1 MTNDQKLNTIVL
13 MLGGDAELY
22 DTDVLR
28 VYLNQAKE
36 KILNK
41 RYPFG
46 TDLVDVESKYEQL
59 QLELTISLYN
69 QRGAEG
75 EKAHS
80 ENSVSRSY
88 RTPSEILEEI
98 PSMVGIPV

>member
-1 MTNDQKLNTIVL
+1 MTTEEKLNRISI
-13 MLGGDAELY
+13 MLGNDDDCDLEVVA
-22 DTDVLR
+22 
-28 VYLNQAKE
+28 VYLDLAKE

-46 TDLVDVESKYEQL
+46 TDNTDVDSAYENL

-69 QRGAEG
+69 QRGGEG
-75 EKAHS
+75 QNSHS
-80 ENSVSRSY
+80 ENGVSRTW

-98 PSMVGIPV
+98 PSMVGLPL

>member
-1 MTNDQKLNTIVL
+1 MTTEEKLDKLAI
-13 MLGGDAELY
+13 MLGNDCDLEIVA
-22 DTDVLR
+22 
-28 VYLNQAKE
+28 VYLDQAKE

-46 TDLVDVESKYEQL
+46 TELTDVEQKYEYL

-75 EKAHS
+75 QKSHG
-80 ENSVSRSY
+80 ENGVARTW

-98 PSMVGIPV
+98 PSMAGLPL